1 MVHRG
6 FEAERFSVDA
16 LYEKLLA
23 WFGTRSAGAWREPQK
38 PEENHRRMVKTRG
51 KPEEIHRKTMKHD
64 DFIKL
69 MGISWD
75 CRFM

>member
-1 MVHRG
+1 MVHPG

-38 PEENHRRMVKTRG
+38 PEK
-51 KPEEIHRKTMKHD
+51 KP
-64 DFIKL
+64 
-69 MGISWD
+69 
-75 CRFM
+75 